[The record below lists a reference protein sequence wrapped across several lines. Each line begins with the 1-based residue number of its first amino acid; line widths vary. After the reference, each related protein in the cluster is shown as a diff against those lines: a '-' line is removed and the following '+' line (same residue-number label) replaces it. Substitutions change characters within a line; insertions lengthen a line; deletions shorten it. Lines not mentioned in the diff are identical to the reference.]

1 LKEEHGMIRNEE
13 MICRE
18 DSREARL
25 YAAER
30 CMTLMEEMINDFEEL
45 MIAYSQFSLYV
56 GNEVCN
62 QIRMLQEVEDDED
75 ERKFGAIVVYP
86 KGSSMEYLT
95 TALAEQELFA
105 DEIIEQLGGTELLFS
120 YDAQEVVEI
129 DGRKYLDGAMAIFK
143 TDPEGE
149 LLPLGNDELLTA
161 RVEAMKL
168 VRRIRIEGEYSF
180 VFALEQEGV

>member
-1 LKEEHGMIRNEE
+1 MIRNEE
-13 MICRE
+13 MICRA
-18 DSREARL
+18 DSRAARL

-30 CMTLMEEMINDFEEL
+30 FVTLMEQMIEDFEEL
-45 MIAYSQFSLYV
+45 MIAY
-56 GNEVCN
+56 
-62 QIRMLQEVEDDED
+62 RMLQEAEDDEED
-75 ERKFGAIVVYP
+75 LEYGAIVVYP
-86 KGSSMEYLT
+86 KGSFMEYPT
-95 TALAEQELFA
+95 TALAEKELFS
-105 DEIIEQLGGTELLFS
+105 DEIIAQLGGSELLFS

-143 TDPEGE
+143 IDPEGE

>member
-1 LKEEHGMIRNEE
+1 MIRKED

-18 DSREARL
+18 DGRAARL

-30 CMTLMEEMINDFEEL
+30 CVTLMEQVIDDFEEL
-45 MIAYSQFSLYV
+45 MIAYSQFSLCV
-56 GNEVCN
+56 GDEICN
-62 QIRMLQEVEDDED
+62 QIRMLQEFEED
-75 ERKFGAIVVYP
+75 EEDGEFGAIFVYP
-86 KGSSMEYLT
+86 KGSSMEYPT

-105 DEIIEQLGGTELLFS
+105 DEVIEQLGDSELLFS

-180 VFALEQEGV
+180 VFAIEQEGV